1 MAFHQVR
8 FPIDIALGARG
19 GPRRMTDI
27 VALVSGAE
35 ERNSRW
41 AHSRR
46 YYDAGYGIKTRADMQ
61 TVLAFFEERR
71 GRFHSFLWRDGLDHS
86 SGLAGV
92 NISAL
97 DQPIGIGD
105 GSANS
110 FQLSKRYGASFD
122 PYDRPVTK
130 PVAESVLVAVDGE
143 AVSSSGFEV
152 DSLTGEIMF
161 DSAPDSGAV
170 VTAGFEFDVPVRFD
184 TDRLDVELSSFD
196 AAQVLSIPVI
206 EVRE

>member
-1 MAFHQVR
+1 MAFHQAR

-19 GPRRMTDI
+19 GPRRITDI
-27 VALVSGAE
+27 VPLVSGHE

-41 AHSRR
+41 LHSRR
-46 YYDAGYGIKTRADMQ
+46 YFDAGYGVKTRADLQ

-86 SGLAGV
+86 SAAAGQPV
-92 NISAL
+92 SAL
-97 DQPIGIGD
+97 DQALGVGD
-105 GSANS
+105 GETTV
-110 FQLSKRYGASFD
+110 FQLTKRYGAAFD
-122 PYDRPVTK
+122 PYDRQITK
-130 PVAESVLVAVDGE
+130 PVAATVLIAVDGTSL
-143 AVSSSGFEV
+143 ASADFDVDDMSGEV
-152 DSLTGEIMF
+152 TF
-161 DSAPDSGAV
+161 DAAPDEGAV
-170 VTAGFEFDVPVRFD
+170 LTAGFEFDVPVRFD